1 MDAQRGGEFPAA
13 GDHDDGAAPA
23 GFRGIRDAFPDAGET
38 RAEVAWSAMHGLS
51 TLQASGRL
59 RPSHVEARLDLARRM
74 LTQPEAH

>member
-1 MDAQRGGEFPAA
+1 MPSAVESFPPPVTTMTAPLQRAFA
-13 GDHDDGAAPA
+13 
-23 GFRGIRDAFPDAGET
+23 GIRDAFPDADET

-59 RPSHVEARLDLARRM
+59 RPSHVEARLDLAHRM

>member
-38 RAEVAWSAMHGLS
+38 RAELAWSAMQGLA

-59 RPSHVEARLDLARRM
+59 RPSQVEARLDLAHRM
-74 LTQPEAH
+74 LTPPEAH